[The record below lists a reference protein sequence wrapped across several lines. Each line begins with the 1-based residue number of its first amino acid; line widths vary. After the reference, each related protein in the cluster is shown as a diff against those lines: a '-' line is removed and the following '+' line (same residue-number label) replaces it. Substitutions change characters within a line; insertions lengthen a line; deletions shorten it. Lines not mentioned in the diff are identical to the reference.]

1 MSKTQETQA
10 WPDMA
15 IGLYDKLTGRGAEI
29 SYDFDHFTVKVP
41 SSTSPEVEYA
51 TWVLNGTFYQVH
63 SRLNKKQLKNCCRN
77 AVRIV
82 NFTVATYKTKLGKG
96 YSKN

>member
-51 TWVLNGTFYQVH
+51 TWVLNGT
-63 SRLNKKQLKNCCRN
+63 LKIRTRN
-77 AVRIV
+77 VVEDTPSVEA
-82 NFTVATYKTKLGKG
+82 
-96 YSKN
+96 